1 MGFPDK
7 MLRIFDPRTSGL
19 VAECDSHQ
27 GIKDSKVVWINDSA
41 DRIFTT
47 GFAAVRLH
55 FFFFN
60 LDFKTIFKN

>member
-1 MGFPDK
+1 

-55 FFFFN
+55 FFLIEILKLFLKINSF
-60 LDFKTIFKN
+60 

>member
-1 MGFPDK
+1 MKIYFLCFPDK

-55 FFFFN
+55 FFFRFR
-60 LDFKTIFKN
+60 F

>member
-1 MGFPDK
+1 MLIVSMILLGFFPDK

-55 FFFFN
+55 FF
-60 LDFKTIFKN
+60 LI

>member
-1 MGFPDK
+1 

-27 GIKDSKVVWINDSA
+27 GIKDSKVVWINGSA

-47 GFAAVRLH
+47 GFAAVRY
-55 FFFFN
+55 FFEFS
-60 LDFKTIFKN
+60 IF